1 MPRPPVASRTQMI
14 RRINLT
20 LEGPVAEVLS
30 HLVPELKK
38 LPRRGVLERVLD
50 DPDLLDRCF
59 RAFRADPE
67 RFRALL
73 VDRHNVPVTQAD
85 ALLACGRSLD
95 DIVAMLVRTC
105 AKRQFRRRLD
115 GLSRPLRPGPPPPA
129 QYRPV
134 RQDGLIRRLSRLLT
148 AHGREAG
155 AMRSRGEALYDAF
168 KDYLRHD
175 WQVPLVPE
183 YSTLSP
189 QLVRA
194 LGPRILDY
202 RAVEDI
208 RRLRENPQDPPPP
221 STLLEAGP
229 VSSPLTAPVRPGAPP
244 PPAAAGDRRARLL
257 RCFSPDLKRLR
268 GEVFAPI
275 LLDPAV
281 RAVLSSPASPDQ
293 TVRLNRVLADVAGR
307 PARLLMEE
315 LDLGPEQLTV
325 MMLVAHERIGAEAFS
340 HAFGG
345 RSNLDYVAKVVERA
359 RGFGLGADTS
369 LPEVA
374 AFTRRLFAAFRP
386 GGGAGPRR

>member
-1 MPRPPVASRTQMI
+1 MI

-85 ALLACGRSLD
+85 AVLSCGRSLD
-95 DIVAMLVRTC
+95 DIVAMVVRTC

-115 GLSRPLRPGPPPPA
+115 GMSRPLRPGPPPPSLHHSSA
-129 QYRPV
+129 AE
-134 RQDGLIRRLSRLLT
+134 GLIKRLGRLLSSG
-148 AHGREAG
+148 AGREVKRP
-155 AMRSRGEALYDAF
+155 RSRGEILYDAF

-189 QLVRA
+189 QLVRQ
-194 LGPRILDY
+194 LGSRILDY
-202 RAVEDI
+202 RAIEDI
-208 RRLRENPQDPPPP
+208 RRLRENPQEPPPP
-221 STLLEAGP
+221 STLLETGP
-229 VSSPLTAPVRPGAPP
+229 VSSVLTPPPSAAAPP
-244 PPAAAGDRRARLL
+244 PADGDNPLL
-257 RCFSPDLKRLR
+257 RYFSPDQKRLR
-268 GEVFAPI
+268 SEVFAPL

-281 RAVLSSPASPDQ
+281 RAVLSTPATAEQ
-293 TVRLNRVLADVAGR
+293 TLHLNRILAEVAGR
-307 PARLLMEE
+307 PARMLMEE
-315 LDLGPEQLTV
+315 LNLRPDQLTV
-325 MMLVAHERIGAEAFS
+325 LMVVAHERIGNDAFT
-340 HAFGG
+340 HAFGA
-345 RSNLDYVAKVVERA
+345 RSTLDYVGKVVERG
-359 RGFGLGADTS
+359 RSFGLGPESSLAD
-369 LPEVA
+369 VA
-374 AFTRRLFAAFRP
+374 NFTRRLFAAFRDKSAP
-386 GGGAGPRR
+386 PPKR

>member
-1 MPRPPVASRTQMI
+1 MPRPLVSSRTQMI

-50 DPDLLDRCF
+50 DPELLDRCF
-59 RAFRADPE
+59 RAFRSDPE

-73 VDRHNVPVTQAD
+73 VDRHNVPVSQAD
-85 ALLACGRSLD
+85 AVLACGRSLD

-115 GLSRPLRPGPPPPA
+115 GTSRPLRPGPPPPLLHRSTA
-129 QYRPV
+129 PE
-134 RQDGLIRRLSRLLT
+134 GLIRRLGRLLSIRPGEV
-148 AHGREAG
+148 GRP
-155 AMRSRGEALYDAF
+155 RSRGEALYDAF

-189 QLVRA
+189 QLVRQ
-194 LGPRILDY
+194 LGSRILDY

-208 RRLRENPQDPPPP
+208 RRLRENPQEPPPP
-221 STLLEAGP
+221 STLLETGPLSSRLESGP
-229 VSSPLTAPVRPGAPP
+229 VAAAP
-244 PPAAAGDRRARLL
+244 PPAAGGDRRGRLL
-257 RCFSPDLKRLR
+257 RCFSPDQKRLR
-268 GEVFAPI
+268 AEVFAPI

-281 RAVLSSPASPDQ
+281 RAVLSTPATAEQ
-293 TVRLNRVLADVAGR
+293 TVRLNRVLGEVAGR
-307 PARLLMEE
+307 PARMLMEE

-325 MMLVAHERIGAEAFS
+325 LMVVAYERIGGEAFI
-340 HAFGG
+340 HAFGA
-345 RSNLDYVAKVVERA
+345 RSSLDYVAKVVERA
-359 RGFGLGADTS
+359 RGFGLGPSSS
-369 LPEVA
+369 LAEVA
-374 AFTRRLFAAFRP
+374 AFTRRLFAAFRSS
-386 GGGAGPRR
+386 GPSARR